1 MTRMRAPTVEDEFD
15 VVCDRLK
22 ALGFDGVE
30 LGAFP
35 PHPNPGNPAGAAVA
49 SAQDDSAARANRPI

>member
-1 MTRMRAPTVEDEFD
+1 LRKSGVQLGFD
-15 VVCDRLK
+15 VVGDRLK

>member
-1 MTRMRAPTVEDEFD
+1 VPFD